1 MLSFVRAT
9 SQVIRLFIR
18 ALFWEASEKGLTFDA
33 VLKASARAKLSETVK
48 GKVLVGTTANG
59 VSATFQLPAVGDV
72 TQADVTEFCSLLLD
86 TAEEIKRAEPTITDA
101 ALEPKLLACF
111 QRNTCSRMDF
121 SGVLQ

>member
-1 MLSFVRAT
+1 VRAT

-33 VLKASARAKLSETVK
+33 VLKASARAKLTETVK
-48 GKVLVGTTANG
+48 GKVLVGTAANG
-59 VSATFQLPAVGDV
+59 VQASFALPAVGDV

-86 TAEEIKRAEPTITDA
+86 TMDEIKAGEPSITDA

-111 QRNTCSRMDF
+111 QRNTVSRCDF
-121 SGVLQ
+121 SGAL